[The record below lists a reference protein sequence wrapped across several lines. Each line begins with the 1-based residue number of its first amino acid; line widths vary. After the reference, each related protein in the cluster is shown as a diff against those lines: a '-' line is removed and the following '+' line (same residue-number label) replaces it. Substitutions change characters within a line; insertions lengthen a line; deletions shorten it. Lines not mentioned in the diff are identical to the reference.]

1 SRSGRGLASAQVE
14 MPSVVFL
21 MAEDVS
27 KVTFQLCAG
36 ADISTLP
43 PQIDVPLVMSA
54 DEGAEIIRAI
64 LVEPAWPG
72 VRHF

>member
-1 SRSGRGLASAQVE
+1 VE

-43 PQIDVPLVMSA
+43 PQIIAKLQRCIYTTDGMI
-54 DEGAEIIRAI
+54 GC
-64 LVEPAWPG
+64 PALHRPP
-72 VRHF
+72 FSSYKL